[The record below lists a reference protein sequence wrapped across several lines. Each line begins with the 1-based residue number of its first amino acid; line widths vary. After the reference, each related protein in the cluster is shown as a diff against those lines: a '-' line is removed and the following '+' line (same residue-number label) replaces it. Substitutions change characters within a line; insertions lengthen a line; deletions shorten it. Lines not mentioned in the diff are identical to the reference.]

1 MSADAWITLATVVL
15 TLGVLVSGRLAP
27 APALLGATSFLL
39 VVGVIDA
46 GQAFAGFS
54 NSAPI
59 TVAALYVLAGGV
71 ASTGAMEWLTAR
83 TLPRPG
89 DTRPTHTAGRR
100 LLPASLVSSGFLN
113 NTTIVAMLAPR
124 ILTWARQTGRSPS
137 RLLIPLSYATILG
150 GLLTAI
156 GTSTNLVVSGL
167 LESSGEEPLGL
178 FEITKVGLPLAA
190 VGLVLLLV
198 VCVRLLPDRSS
209 PDSGVESGIREFTV
223 EMAVEPGGPLVG
235 TSVADAG
242 LRNLE
247 GVYLVEIE
255 RDGRLVSPVPPDEV
269 LAADDRLI
277 FAGNVERVVDL
288 HRISGLAAAES
299 HHFTVDGDLRGRRF
313 FEMVVS
319 PVSALTG
326 STLKDA
332 DFRNAYGAAVVAIH
346 RSGARVTG
354 KLGTTVLQGGDVL
367 LAVGDA
373 GLGARLR
380 NHHDF
385 LVVAPLDGEGPPRRR
400 HARRVELVILGL
412 MLLVGTGTIEILD
425 GAIVAAFAMVALRVL
440 SPSEAADSIDL
451 NVIVMIAASFGV
463 GAAIGESGL
472 AETVSNG
479 IVDAIGPWGDLGLLA
494 AVLLATVVLTE
505 LVTNNAAAVLMFPI
519 AVSTAMSAGLD
530 PRPFAIAV
538 AVGASAS
545 FLSPIGYQTNTMVYG
560 MGGYRFG
567 DYARSGWPL
576 TIAVVAVALVAIPI
590 GWPLEG

>member
-1 MSADAWITLATVVL
+1 MSADAWITLAVVVV
-15 TLGVLVSGRLAP
+15 TLAVLVSGRLAP

-89 DTRPTHTAGRR
+89 DQRPTHTAGRR

-167 LESSGEEPLGL
+167 LETAGEEPLGL
-178 FEITKVGLPLAA
+178 FEISRVGLPLAV
-190 VGLVLLLV
+190 VGIGLLLV

-209 PDSGVESGIREFTV
+209 PDGSVETGIREFTV
-223 EMAVEPGGPLVG
+223 EMAVEPAGALVG
-235 TSVADAG
+235 TTVAHAG

-255 RDGRLVSPVPPDEV
+255 RDGRLISPVPPEEV
-269 LAADDRLI
+269 LEGDDRLI
-277 FAGNVERVVDL
+277 FAGNVDRVVDL
-288 HRISGLAAAES
+288 HRISGLCAAES

-332 DFRNAYGAAVVAIH
+332 DFRNTYGAAVVAIH
-346 RSGARVTG
+346 RSGDRVTG

-367 LAVGDA
+367 LAVGDI
-373 GLGARLR
+373 GLGSRLR

-400 HARRVELVILGL
+400 HARRVELVLLAL
-412 MLLVGTGTIEILD
+412 MVLVGTGTVEILD
-425 GAIVAAFAMVALRVL
+425 GAIVAAFAMVVLRVL
-440 SPSEAADSIDL
+440 SPSEAAGSIDL

-472 AETVSNG
+472 AETVSSG

-519 AVSTAMSAGLD
+519 ALSTAASAGLD
-530 PRPFAIAV
+530 ARPFAIAV

-560 MGGYRFG
+560 MGGYRFS

-576 TIAVVAVALVAIPI
+576 TLAVVVAALVAIPI
-590 GWPLEG
+590 GWPLDG